1 MRIDQVHIEN
11 YSCLDD
17 VTLDFD
23 DVTVLLGP
31 NSTGKS
37 SVLHA
42 IRWFFDG
49 GDLVLEDVGG
59 ACTDDRVSVAV
70 SFSDFSDADRAAFGA
85 YVIDGSMTLWRTW
98 SQGEGGK
105 LTGHGL
111 AFPPFEAVRS
121 FERASDLNQA
131 YRQLRADQPDLD
143 LPVERSA
150 DGARAA
156 MADWEARHPEA
167 LVESTVSATNLFGFV
182 GHGKLA
188 GRFDFVLVPAVSD
201 VESETR
207 NARGTLLQQLVQRA
221 GGHSAE
227 MQEKVAKLEEDV
239 ASSLDEIARE
249 DGGKALEDLAAA
261 GTRELNALV
270 PAGKVTLDTEIPA
283 VQIPSFGVSMRVGDG
298 GLDTTVGRQG
308 HGFQRALLLALIRQ
322 LSRDEHAGDPPGLF
336 LALEEPELFQHPVQ
350 ARHFAQSLAKL
361 PRRGTG
367 AIQVAYATH
376 SEHFVDSSHFERL
389 RRFGK
394 VADQRSWPTARVTS
408 TTVGRVVSSL
418 AGVVAA
424 DQVALRVQ
432 MTLRRQL
439 AEAVFA
445 SAVLLVEGRS
455 DAGFLH
461 GVADRFGGF
470 DASGV
475 SVVFGMGKRQLLLPR
490 AILDQLGV
498 PNFVVFDGDA
508 ALADR
513 LAGNGQPPNAVDAA
527 VRDQQ
532 ATNNMFLGA
541 LGAEPLDQPL
551 TAVARTYAV
560 MEDRLET
567 EYQAWPEFV
576 LELDGAREAI
586 GDWRDKSE
594 DAYRLAAGTAKSDPP
609 AFFVRIVEAVL
620 ALASPQPAGSTP

>member
-1 MRIDQVHIEN
+1 MRIDRVHVEN
-11 YSCLDD
+11 FRCLDD
-17 VTLDFD
+17 VTVDFD

-42 IRWFFDG
+42 VRWFFDG
-49 GDLVLEDVGG
+49 GDLVLEDIGG
-59 ACTDDRVSVAV
+59 ECSDDRVSVAV
-70 SFSDFSDADRAAFGA
+70 TFSDFSDADRAGFGA

-98 SQGEGGK
+98 SQAEGGK
-105 LTGHGL
+105 LTSRTSTFQL
-111 AFPPFEAVRS
+111 SEA
-121 FERASDLNQA
+121 
-131 YRQLRADQPDLD
+131 
-143 LPVERSA
+143 ERSA

-156 MADWEARHPEA
+156 MADWEARNPEA

-227 MQEKVAKLEEDV
+227 MQEKVAKLEEEV

-249 DGGKALEDLAAA
+249 YGDKSLEDLAAA
-261 GTRELNALV
+261 VTLELSALV

-283 VQIPSFGVSMRVGDG
+283 VQIPSFGVSMRVADG
-298 GLDTTVGRQG
+298 GLGTTVGRQG

-322 LSRDEHAGDPPGLF
+322 LARDEHAGDPPGLF
-336 LALEEPELFQHPVQ
+336 IALEEPELFQHPVQ
-350 ARHFAQSLAKL
+350 ARHFSQSLDKL

-389 RRFGK
+389 RRFRKAAGP
-394 VADQRSWPTARVTS
+394 RSWPTASVTS
-408 TTVGRVVSSL
+408 TTVDRVASCL
-418 AGVVAA
+418 DGVVEAE
-424 DQVALRVQ
+424 QVALRVQ

-445 SAVLLVEGRS
+445 NAVLLVEGRS
-455 DAGFLH
+455 DAGFLQ

-475 SVVFGMGKRQLLLPR
+475 SVVSGMGKRQLLLPK

-508 ALADR
+508 GLADR
-513 LAGNGQPPNAVDAA
+513 LARDGQPQNKIDAA
-527 VRDQQ
+527 VRGEQ
-532 ATNNMFLGA
+532 ATNDLILGA
-541 LGAEPLDQPL
+541 LGAEPSPQPP
-551 TAVARTYAV
+551 TAVAGTYAV
-560 MEDRLET
+560 MEDCLET
-567 EYQAWPEFV
+567 EHQAWPEFV
-576 LELDGAREAI
+576 AELAGAREAM

-594 DAYRLAAGTAKSDPP
+594 DSYRLAAATAKSDPP
-609 AFFVRIVEAVL
+609 AFFAQIVEAVL
-620 ALASPQPAGSTP
+620 ALASPQPGGSTS